1 MLSSRDINAHK
12 KIVYKI
18 IQDNN
23 YGHPILCI
31 EQIKKIVDEFEY
43 DLDLLL
49 PRGWFKNMEYAVRH
63 KIFVDFFKENEL
75 ESEPKLTHLQKKL
88 IKKGEDIELHSK
100 NSIDLLNSI
109 LKADRLMEYINDKA
123 NRSESRPEVIKYVN
137 TYFEDTTYLETNI
150 KKIVYSLR
158 NDTRPDNLSVAYLNG
173 LMGGNFLEGVDTREE
188 FDLRKHILN
197 HYKEEAKRGLNA
209 MYDLKKNINHANEI
223 VTNYMFGGTT
233 YY

>member
-23 YGHPILCI
+23 NGHPILYI

-75 ESEPKLTHLQKKL
+75 ESGSRLSHLQKKL
-88 IKKGEDIELHSK
+88 MEKEEDIGLHSK

-109 LKADRLMEYINDKA
+109 VKADRLMEYINDKA
-123 NRSESRPEVIKYVN
+123 NRSESRPRVIE
-137 TYFEDTTYLETNI
+137 YFEGTEDLETNI
-150 KKIVYSLR
+150 KKFVYSLR
-158 NDTRPDNLSVAYLNG
+158 EDTRPDNLSVEYLNG

-188 FDLRKHILN
+188 FDLRKRILGY
-197 HYKEEAKRGLNA
+197 YKEEAKKGLNA
-209 MYDLKKNINHANEI
+209 MYDLKRNINQASEI
-223 VTNYMFGGTT
+223 VKDYMLRATI